1 MGVTVE
7 EPSLVSRG
15 RAGMS
20 NKFGQAYGLTTI
32 SPIIKGRTD
41 GVHHAQELRA
51 TSRRSRSDSGVRS
64 RASPGRIQPAGL
76 SSTTSSPRPI
86 PAARIISS
94 RSTWC
99 SSPIST
105 DRSSSIVSS
114 LVAAIPDVIDSVW
127 SHCVGYPGSSKPL
140 AVLDYIRDCQVD
152 TTLYFGG
159 YPGATVEA
167 ALRAL
172 LVQRSMIEF
181 IEESRHL
188 PSGELQAAFRSF
200 RARMEKAPTPAP
212 ASM

>member
-1 MGVTVE
+1 
-7 EPSLVSRG
+7 
-15 RAGMS
+15 MS
-20 NKFGQAYGLTTI
+20 NRFDQVYGLTTI
-32 SPIIKGRTD
+32 SPIINGRTD
-41 GVHHAQELRA
+41 GMHRAQELRA
-51 TSRRSRSDSGVRS
+51 ALAALPLGQRSPFARVAGTHTARWFVVDDLVSEPY
-64 RASPGRIQPAGL
+64 PGREDHLNSKYLVFIADFDGPLEQF
-76 SSTTSSPRPI
+76 
-86 PAARIISS
+86 
-94 RSTWC
+94 
-99 SSPIST
+99 
-105 DRSSSIVSS
+105 VSS
-114 LVAAIPDVIDSVW
+114 LVAAIPGVIDSVW

-188 PSGELQAAFRSF
+188 PSGELQAAFRHF

>member
-1 MGVTVE
+1 
-7 EPSLVSRG
+7 
-15 RAGMS
+15 MS
-20 NKFGQAYGLTTI
+20 NRFDQAYGLTTI
-32 SPIIKGRTD
+32 SPIINGRTD
-41 GVHHAQELRA
+41 GVHRAQELRA
-51 TSRRSRSDSGVRS
+51 TLAALPLGQRSPFARVAGTHTARWFVVDDLVSEPY
-64 RASPGRIQPAGL
+64 PGREDHLKSKYLVFIADFDGPLEQF
-76 SSTTSSPRPI
+76 
-86 PAARIISS
+86 
-94 RSTWC
+94 
-99 SSPIST
+99 
-105 DRSSSIVSS
+105 VSS

-127 SHCVGYPGSSKPL
+127 SQCVGYPGSSKPL

>member
-1 MGVTVE
+1 
-7 EPSLVSRG
+7 
-15 RAGMS
+15 MS
-20 NKFGQAYGLTTI
+20 NRFGQAYGLTTI
-32 SPIIKGRTD
+32 SPIINGRTD

-51 TSRRSRSDSGVRS
+51 ILASLPRGQRSPFALVDGTHTARWFIVDDLVSE
-64 RASPGRIQPAGL
+64 AIPGREDHLNSKYLVFIADFDGPLQQY
-76 SSTTSSPRPI
+76 
-86 PAARIISS
+86 
-94 RSTWC
+94 
-99 SSPIST
+99 
-105 DRSSSIVSS
+105 VSS

-159 YPGATVEA
+159 YPGATVDA

-172 LVQRSMIEF
+172 FVQRSMIDF

-188 PSGELQAAFRSF
+188 PSGELQLAFRRF
-200 RARMEKAPTPAP
+200 RARMEKAPDPAP

>member
-1 MGVTVE
+1 
-7 EPSLVSRG
+7 
-15 RAGMS
+15 MS
-20 NKFGQAYGLTTI
+20 NRFGQAYGLTTI
-32 SPIIKGRTD
+32 SPIINGRTD

-51 TSRRSRSDSGVRS
+51 ILASLPRGQRSPFALVDGTHTARWFVVDDLVSE
-64 RASPGRIQPAGL
+64 AIPGREDHLNSKYLVFIADFDGPLEQY
-76 SSTTSSPRPI
+76 
-86 PAARIISS
+86 
-94 RSTWC
+94 
-99 SSPIST
+99 
-105 DRSSSIVSS
+105 VSS

-127 SHCVGYPGSSKPL
+127 SHCVGYPGSRKPL

-172 LVQRSMIEF
+172 FVQRSMIEF

-188 PSGELQAAFRSF
+188 PSGELQLAFREF
-200 RARMEKAPTPAP
+200 RARMEKAPDPAP